1 VIGLGPFDLFAEIG
15 RGGAGSVWSAVHR
28 DQHQPVAVK
37 FLSPQRASHP
47 TFRAVFHNEVRAVA
61 ALNHPAIVRVFDYG
75 EVTARVAAASEG
87 RIALGSPYLIM
98 ELVRG
103 GTLDDVAGTLHWG
116 DLRAVLVSLLDA
128 LAHAHARGVIHRDI
142 KPGNVLLAPRDEAHD
157 GPRIA
162 VKLTDFGLAH
172 AFHAAGAPSERPAEG
187 GTPAYMAPEQIQR
200 RSYEFGPWTDLY
212 AFGCVAWHLATGH
225 APFGASRARH
235 GRASSKPL
243 LPTFEP
249 ALPVPDGFESWMRT
263 LMMSAPDQR
272 FQCAADAS
280 HALLALAP
288 PAAQALTFQV
298 RPKADD
304 DVTTLIATAFLT
316 EVTGSVTE
324 PIDDEPTYDVAPH
337 IKPPPPPTQPPP
349 FPEDWRRP
357 EPRPMP
363 LLDGAGLGLY
373 GLRTVPFVGRD
384 AERTKLWRLVSEM
397 RSTRSSRIALVHG
410 APGVGKSRLAE
421 WIARRASEIGAAT
434 VIRILHS
441 PVDGPNLGIPGALH
455 SMFRT
460 YGMDRD
466 DLLGRVEQRLRRMG
480 VDELAE
486 AEALTEWMHPSDDD
500 PANAPRFATALERY
514 LVLDRLFARLASRR
528 PLIVLCDDVQWGL
541 DTLLFVRSRLQGP
554 DSHAPILLLLVA
566 TDGRESDRSL
576 ERGLLDELAS
586 HPHVTN
592 LSLAPLEPPVRKAL
606 VSHLLPLDPEL
617 ATAVELASEGNPQFA
632 VQLLG
637 DWVEQR
643 ALEAGGNGFRLRDGS
658 HPQMPRTLEALWAGR
673 VRRVLD
679 QLSEAEG
686 ASFQVA
692 ATLGLVV
699 TFDEWRL
706 ACAKAGTPASERA
719 QALFL
724 RQSLARSIDP
734 IMEVGFVLANEM
746 VRRTLVQAFPER
758 MAIAH
763 RGCAVA
769 LEELQEDPARIGA
782 HWLAA
787 GEPAR
792 AVGPLHDAA
801 ARRRA
806 LGDVEAA
813 NVALA
818 LSEQALRALD
828 RAGGDARWFD
838 QHLEVARAALELD
851 DVVAARS
858 ALERAACHETPTN
871 RTTLALERARLS
883 RRRGLAAETRAILE
897 GALRHPNDVRDEAM
911 VRAALG
917 QALAELGDRRGARHH
932 LEAAGHLWDGLD
944 DGRQS
949 ALVWGAAAA
958 IALELGEREE
968 ASVLY
973 ERSLQHARR
982 SGAHALIATASQAL
996 GDIARDSG
1004 RLLEAVRRYTVAHDL
1019 YARMGSPWVARVEA
1033 ELAILRDDTGSLEKP

>member
-103 GTLDDVAGTLHWG
+103 GTLEDVAGTLHWG

-142 KPGNVLLAPRDEAHD
+142 KPGNVLLAPKDDSHD

-172 AFHAAGAPSERPAEG
+172 AFHAAGAPSERAAEG

-212 AFGCVAWHLATGH
+212 AFGCVAWHLASGH
-225 APFGASRARH
+225 PPFGTSRAHR
-235 GRASSKPL
+235 RASSKS
-243 LPTFEP
+243 LPSFEP
-249 ALPVPDGFESWMRT
+249 ALPVPDGFEAWVRT
-263 LMMSAPDQR
+263 LMMSAPEQR
-272 FQCAADAS
+272 FQYAADAS

-288 PAAQALTFQV
+288 PAAQALAFQA
-298 RPKADD
+298 RPKVDD

-316 EVTGSVTE
+316 EVTGSLTE
-324 PIDDEPTYDVAPH
+324 PIDDEPTSDVAPNS
-337 IKPPPPPTQPPP
+337 KAPPPPPIQPPP

-373 GLRTVPFVGRD
+373 GLRTVPFVGRE
-384 AERTKLWRLVSEM
+384 AERTKLWRLLSEV
-397 RSTRSSRIALVHG
+397 RSTRSSRVALVHG
-410 APGVGKSRLAE
+410 APGAGKSRVAE

-441 PVDGPNLGIPGALH
+441 PVEGPNHGIPGALH

-460 YGMDRD
+460 YGMGRD
-466 DLLGRVEQRLRRMG
+466 DVLARVEQRLRRIG
-480 VDELAE
+480 VDELPE
-486 AEALTEWMHPSDDD
+486 AEALTEWMDPSDGD
-500 PANAPRFATALERY
+500 PSDGPRFASALERY
-514 LVLDRLFARLASRR
+514 LVLDRLLARLAARR

-554 DSHAPILLLLVA
+554 TSHAPVLVLLVA
-566 TDGRESDRSL
+566 TDGRADDRSL
-576 ERGLLDELAS
+576 ERKLLGELAN
-586 HPHVTN
+586 HPQVADVP
-592 LSLAPLEPPVRKAL
+592 LAPLEPPVRKAL

-643 ALEAGGNGFRLRDGS
+643 ALEAGGNGFRLKDGS
-658 HPQMPRTLEALWAGR
+658 HPQMPRTLDALWGGR

-686 ASFQVA
+686 ASFQIA

-699 TFDEWRL
+699 TLDEWRL
-706 ACAKAGTPASERA
+706 ACEKAGTPASERA

-734 IMEVGFVLANEM
+734 IMEVGFVIANEM
-746 VRRTLVQAFPER
+746 VRRTLIDAFPER
-758 MAIAH
+758 IAIAH
-763 RGCAVA
+763 RACAKC
-769 LEELQEDPARIGA
+769 LEELQEDPARVGS

-792 AVGPLHDAA
+792 AVGPLHEAA
-801 ARRRA
+801 ARRRV

-818 LSEQALRALD
+818 QSDQALRALD
-828 RAGGDARWFD
+828 RTGGDARWFE

-851 DVVAARS
+851 DIETARA
-858 ALERAACHETPTN
+858 ALERAARHETTAN
-871 RTTLALERARLS
+871 RTTLALERARLA

-897 GALRHPNDVRDEAM
+897 AALRHPNDVRDEAM

-932 LEAAGHLWDGLD
+932 LEAAGHLWDGLE

-949 ALVWGAAAA
+949 ALVWGSAAAL
-958 IALELGEREE
+958 ALQLGEREE

-1004 RLLEAVRRYTVAHDL
+1004 RLLEAVRRYTLAHDL

-1033 ELAILRDDTGSLEKP
+1033 ELAVLREDTGGLEKP